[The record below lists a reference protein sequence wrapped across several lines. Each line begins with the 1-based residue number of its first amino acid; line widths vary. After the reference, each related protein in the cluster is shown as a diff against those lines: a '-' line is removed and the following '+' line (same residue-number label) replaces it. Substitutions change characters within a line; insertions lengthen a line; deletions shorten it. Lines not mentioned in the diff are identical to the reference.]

1 MHVGFGPNSEIGK
14 LFDHLVGAGEQLLGF
29 NYSKNLRLAE
39 WGSVLT
45 LRSDIAITPPP
56 GSPKSGHSAL
66 LFARST
72 VLLVGGSADW
82 HIQQSVMEF
91 AAM

>member
-1 MHVGFGPNSEIGK
+1 MGISAHVAVR
-14 LFDHLVGAGEQLLGF
+14 H
-29 NYSKNLRLAE
+29 
-39 WGSVLT
+39 
-45 LRSDIAITPPP
+45 TPPP

-66 LFARST
+66 PFARST

>member
-1 MHVGFGPNSEIGK
+1 
-14 LFDHLVGAGEQLLGF
+14 
-29 NYSKNLRLAE
+29 
-39 WGSVLT
+39 VLT
-45 LRSDIAITPPP
+45 LRSDITITPPP